1 MDILNTLK
9 EGEVQLKIE
18 QESQD
23 QKNLEM
29 KEESQDQKNLEMKE
43 IEPSSIYKRHII
55 NYITLINEINRDT
68 FHIGC

>member
-18 QESQD
+18 Q
-23 QKNLEM
+23 
-29 KEESQDQKNLEMKE
+29 ESQDQKNLEMKE